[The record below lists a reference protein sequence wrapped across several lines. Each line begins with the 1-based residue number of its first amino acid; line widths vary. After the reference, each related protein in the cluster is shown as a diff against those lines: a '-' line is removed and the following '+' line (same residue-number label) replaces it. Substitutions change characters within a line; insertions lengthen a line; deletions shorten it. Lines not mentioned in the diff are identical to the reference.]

1 MGTQVHLLVTVV
13 VLSFMVTPA
22 PIATAAWAGGVIV
35 YYGLT
40 SAGHPEHTGAAPAVP
55 ACPGALCGLSAS
67 LALRPQY
74 RPANRHH
81 LNFIGLPEIFRF
93 SYAAI
98 LHV

>member
-1 MGTQVHLLVTVV
+1 MDLQVHLLVTVV

-40 SAGHPEHTGAAPAVP
+40 SAGRPEHTGAAPAVP
-55 ACPGALCGLSAS
+55 ACPGAPSGLSAI

-74 RPANRHH
+74 SPQTGINS
-81 LNFIGLPEIFRF
+81 IGTEMFRF
-93 SYAAI
+93 SGAAF